1 LPTAIGPQ
9 GRPVER
15 HTYTDQAELKHS
27 LRRILHH
34 LIVEE
39 EVPAWD
45 IVLLTPKSRER
56 SLLWGLGQLGNFRL
70 VDFPSDTGGEVYCT
84 TVHSFKGL
92 ESPIVIL
99 AEVDNDQ
106 LWNLDTILYGG

>member
-1 LPTAIGPQ
+1 M
-9 GRPVER
+9 
-15 HTYTDQAELKHS
+15 
-27 LRRILHH
+27 HH

-70 VDFPSDTGGEVYCT
+70 VDFPSDAGGEVYCT
-84 TVHSFKGL
+84 TVHRFKGL

-99 AEVDNDQ
+99 AEIDNDQ
-106 LWNLDTILYGG
+106 LWNLDTILYVGCSRARNHLVLLTTADLFDKIKAKLTE